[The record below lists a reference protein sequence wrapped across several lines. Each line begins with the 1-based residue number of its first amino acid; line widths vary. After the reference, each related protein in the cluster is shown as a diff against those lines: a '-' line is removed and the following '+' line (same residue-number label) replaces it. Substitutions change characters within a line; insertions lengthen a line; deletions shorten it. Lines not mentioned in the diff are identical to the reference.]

1 MDTSILTRIQSDVQN
16 NQVMLYMKGTP
27 VFPQCGFSAAVVAV
41 LNNLGVDYHSENVL
55 EDPHPSGHQRI
66 RQLADHPAAVRQG

>member
-27 VFPQCGFSAAVVAV
+27 VFPQCGFSATVVGILAHEASV
-41 LNNLGVDYHSENVL
+41 KGEEVAI
-55 EDPHPSGHQRI
+55 DPG
-66 RQLADHPAAVRQG
+66 LFDV